1 MVIIKKSIGMPTKR
15 SSPYS
20 RRARQSRESDLH
32 QSRFPTQPQ
41 DHRSFPAVRARVYF
55 FKCSSYSCKNLHAQY
70 VLCNITIVLV
80 FILSFFLLQM
90 YPPTWSFWPHRI
102 FLGSRFPN
110 IICNRIASQFILNAQ
125 QKKNAKTHGSTFHF
139 KFLLGSALPS
149 AQCSC
154 LTMHIICFTPQCNA
168 FHYQP

>member
-1 MVIIKKSIGMPTKR
+1 MECPPKDHLRIVVAIDNRGKVIFTSLGFQRNHKITVP
-15 SSPYS
+15 SPLY
-20 RRARQSRESDLH
+20 LLM
-32 QSRFPTQPQ
+32 FC
-41 DHRSFPAVRARVYF
+41 F
-55 FKCSSYSCKNLHAQY
+55 FKRSSYSCKNFHAQY

-80 FILSFFLLQM
+80 FLLSFFLVQT

-102 FLGSRFPN
+102 FLGSRFSN